1 VAKLDFIS
9 FFKMDQTIDQFKEDN
24 RVEIEKCKFKL
35 EKRDKTVQQLC
46 KKACDDSYAFYC
58 SENRIR
64 IENSQ
69 VDEGRDD
76 NRGALI
82 GDGSNRKMEFTQLAA
97 QTTHFKKLVR
107 FIKLKDIMLT
117 RSNLQLSLDVM
128 DKVREHL
135 KFTDEKFEIQN
146 NKKKRVGGKQVK

>member
-1 VAKLDFIS
+1 
-9 FFKMDQTIDQFKEDN
+9 M
-24 RVEIEKCKFKL
+24 
-35 EKRDKTVQQLC
+35 
-46 KKACDDSYAFYC
+46 
-58 SENRIR
+58 
-64 IENSQ
+64 
-69 VDEGRDD
+69 DEGRDD

-135 KFTDEKFEIQN
+135 RFTAEKFEIQN
-146 NKKKRVGGKQVK
+146 NKKKRVAGKQVK